1 MLGSRIKILI
11 ALVIVIAV
19 ITVAYYLLARLSG
32 NGRSTSS
39 TVSTL
44 PLTTT
49 IAGINYTSTNT
60 ISADIITAL
69 LSHSSISVEYS
80 LRSNRPVIGQP
91 NNRSISQ
98 EIATYNISGN
108 EQSENLLSQIPA
120 NHELDIMQF
129 LINGTDYICPST
141 INNGTQTIPKCIKG
155 GITYPDFL
163 DMNNYTYVTNANGM
177 ILNLSSQLAFSSRV
191 AKTNVS
197 YNGIPA
203 AYFHANVS
211 SLYVKGLRGNLT
223 IYTSTEYG
231 VPLLS
236 RLIIFDP
243 AYNAFNDTVLI
254 EMKLVSVSGN
264 TLGSATVPQYLAN
277 VINNG
282 TAS

>member
-1 MLGSRIKILI
+1 MLGSRIKILVAVVIII
-11 ALVIVIAV
+11 AIIAA
-19 ITVAYYLLARLSG
+19 AYYLLARLSG
-32 NGRSTSS
+32 NGRSNSP

-49 IAGINYTSTNT
+49 ITGINYTSTNT
-60 ISADIITAL
+60 ISADIIAAL
-69 LSHSSISVEYS
+69 LSHSNISVEYS
-80 LRSNRPVIGQP
+80 LRSDRPVIGQP

-98 EIATYNISGN
+98 EIVTYNISGN

-141 INNGTQTIPKCIKG
+141 INNGTQTEPKCIKG

-177 ILNLSSQLAFSSRV
+177 ILNLSSQLVFSSPV
-191 AKTNVS
+191 VKTNVS

-211 SLYVKGLRGNLT
+211 SRYVKGLTGNLT
-223 IYTSTEYG
+223 LYTSTEYG

-236 RLIIFDP
+236 RLIIIDP
-243 AYNAFNDTVLI
+243 AYNSFNDTVLI
-254 EMKLVSVSGN
+254 EMRLFSVPGN
-264 TLGSATVPQYLAN
+264 ASESAMVPQYLAN
-277 VINNG
+277 IINNG
-282 TAS
+282 TA